1 MTVSE
6 PSSSMLAPKA
16 SPSPLVAVS
25 PSQHML
31 AVPQNENHHP
41 YHLTLIPGIGIAVT
55 AVAVILL
62 MVLIILIRRKSRE
75 LEDPENLDKTSLKPF
90 PPPRSLRKFQEG
102 LFVIPST
109 VIFPSNAGIILNIYF
124 PGVFWGWWG

>member
-16 SPSPLVAVS
+16 SPSPLIAVS

-75 LEDPENLDKTSLKPF
+75 LEDHHDYNITRGSYLKDIKKATIIDKICQVLWHYNK
-90 PPPRSLRKFQEG
+90 
-102 LFVIPST
+102 
-109 VIFPSNAGIILNIYF
+109 
-124 PGVFWGWWG
+124 